1 MDPVGSRPVS
11 TLSILI
17 LAILLD
23 ALIGDPDWLWKRL
36 PHPVTLI
43 GKVIGGADKAMNAGS
58 ATARKIKGAALMVT
72 LIAWAIALGIGI
84 EFIPYAGPVL
94 SVILAA
100 ILIAQRS
107 LAEHVFAVAEGLRTD
122 ITTGRRMVAR
132 IVGRDTA
139 ALNESDV
146 SRAAIESAAENFS
159 DGVVAPVFWFM
170 VAGLPGILVYKVV
183 NTADSMIAHKTPK
196 HKDFGLV
203 AAWTDTILN
212 FVPARLTA
220 LALLAAGLAFDQ
232 RHMVLDDAPR
242 HRSWN
247 AGWPEAAMA
256 GVLGVA
262 LSGPRS
268 YNGRVTDQPFINAK
282 GRKEL
287 TPDDIDAAVMLL
299 WRAWAGIIFILCV
312 CAILT

>member
-1 MDPVGSRPVS
+1 MSA
-11 TLSILI
+11 LSILI

-36 PHPVTLI
+36 PHPITLI
-43 GKVIGGADKAMNAGS
+43 GKAIGTADKAMNTGS
-58 ATARKIKGAALMVT
+58 ATARKLKGAALMVT
-72 LIAWAIALGIGI
+72 LIAWAVALGIGL
-84 EFIPYAGPVL
+84 EFVPYAGPIL
-94 SVILAA
+94 SLLLAA

-107 LAEHVFAVAEGLRTD
+107 LSDHVWAVAEGLRD
-122 ITTGRRMVAR
+122 DLATGRRMVAR

-146 SRAAIESAAENFS
+146 SRAAVESAAENFS

-203 AAWTDTILN
+203 AAWVDTILN
-212 FVPARLTA
+212 FIPARLTA
-220 LALLAAGLAFDQ
+220 LLLLAAGLAFEQ
-232 RHMVLDDAPR
+232 KTMVLDDAPR

-262 LSGPRS
+262 LSGPRA
-268 YNGRVTDQPFINAK
+268 YGGKRTEEPWLNQNGRKDL
-282 GRKEL
+282 G
-287 TPDDIDAAVMLL
+287 PDDIDAALMLL
-299 WRAWAGIIFILCV
+299 WRAWSGLLFFLCV
-312 CAILT
+312 CALVT

>member
-1 MDPVGSRPVS
+1 MSA
-11 TLSILI
+11 LSILI
-17 LAILLD
+17 LAVLLD

-43 GKVIGGADKAMNAGS
+43 GKAIAMGDKAMNTGTAF
-58 ATARKIKGAALMVT
+58 ARKVKGAGLIIT
-72 LIAWAIALGIGI
+72 LVAWAIALGIAV
-84 EFIPYAGPVL
+84 EFIPYAGPIIAL
-94 SVILAA
+94 LLAA

-107 LAEHVFAVAEGLRTD
+107 LADHVWAVAEGLRDD
-122 ITTGRRMVAR
+122 ISTGRRMVAR

-139 ALNESDV
+139 GLNESDV

-159 DGVVAPVFWFM
+159 DGVVAPIFWFV

-196 HKDFGLV
+196 HKDFGFT
-203 AAWTDTILN
+203 AAWIDTILN
-212 FVPARLTA
+212 FIPARLTA
-220 LALLAAGLAFDQ
+220 LVFLAAGWAFEQ
-232 RHMVLDDAPR
+232 KTMVLDDAPR

-268 YNGRVTDQPFINAK
+268 YNGKRTEEPWLNAK
-282 GRKEL
+282 GRKDL
-287 TPDDIDAAVMLL
+287 VPDDIDAAVMLL
-299 WRAWAGIIFILCV
+299 WRAWAGLTLSLCV
-312 CAILT
+312 LAIVT